1 MRIDR
6 ELALVEETLITA
18 LQSDVGLLSR
28 TGTRILRAG
37 GKRLRPRV
45 VLYAYAAAGGQE
57 MSTAVPVAA
66 AVELLHTASL
76 VHDDINDQSDMRRG
90 QPSVNAELGTSLALL
105 MGDYIFVRFLNLMA
119 DFDRRLIRILARS
132 CNEIVEGETLQMLRL
147 GDLTMDEE
155 SYLTIIRQKT
165 ASLFAACAEVG
176 SLLAGAPQ
184 TQIEA
189 LRNYGLNLGI
199 AFQVRDDTL
208 DLIGDSEV
216 LGKPAASDLAQG
228 KMSLATIYAAR
239 MSDKARAALASADI
253 NRARDLLHETGA
265 LDYAMQKAREYAEE
279 AKRAL
284 RALPDSA
291 AKLWLGE
298 LADLAVVRQH

>member
-6 ELALVEETLITA
+6 ELALVEEMLIA
-18 LQSDVGLLSR
+18 AVQSDVGLLSR

-57 MSTAVPVAA
+57 MSSAVPVAA

-76 VHDDINDQSDMRRG
+76 VHDDINDQSDTRRG

-119 DFDRRLIRILARS
+119 DFDRRLIGLLARS

-155 SYLTIIRQKT
+155 SYLKIITQKT
-165 ASLFAACAEVG
+165 ACLFAACAEAG
-176 SLLAGAPQ
+176 GLLAGAPQ
-184 TQIEA
+184 TQTET
-189 LRNYGLNLGI
+189 LRRYGLNLGI

-208 DLIGDSEV
+208 DLIGDSDV
-216 LGKPAASDLAQG
+216 LGKPVASDLAQG
-228 KMSLATIYAAR
+228 KMSLATIYAVRVSDEAR
-239 MSDKARAALASADI
+239 VALASDI
-253 NRARDLLHETGA
+253 KRARDVLHETGA

-284 RALPDSA
+284 LSLPDSEA
-291 AKLWLGE
+291 RLCLGK
-298 LADLAVVRQH
+298 LADLAVVRQR

>member
-6 ELALVEETLITA
+6 ELALVEEMLIA
-18 LQSDVGLLSR
+18 AVQSDVGLLSR

-37 GKRLRPRV
+37 GKRLRPKV

-57 MSTAVPVAA
+57 MSSAVPVAA

-76 VHDDINDQSDMRRG
+76 VHDDINDQSDTRRG

-147 GDLTMDEE
+147 GDLTMDEK
-155 SYLTIIRQKT
+155 SYLTIITQKT
-165 ASLFAACAEVG
+165 ASLFVACAEAG
-176 SLLAGAPQ
+176 GLLAGAPQ

-189 LRNYGLNLGI
+189 LRRYGVNLGI

-208 DLIGDSEV
+208 DLMGDSEV
-216 LGKPAASDLAQG
+216 LGKPVASDLAQG
-228 KMSLATIYAAR
+228 KMSLATIYAIR
-239 MSDKARAALASADI
+239 VSDKARSALASDI
-253 NRARDLLHETGA
+253 KYARDVLHETGA

-284 RALPDSA
+284 LALPDSEA
-291 AKLWLGE
+291 RLCLGE
-298 LADLAVVRQH
+298 LADLAVVRNR

>member
-6 ELALVEETLITA
+6 ELNLVEEA
-18 LQSDVGLLSR
+18 LLVAAQSDVGLLSR

-57 MSTAVPVAA
+57 MSSAVPVAV

-76 VHDDINDQSDMRRG
+76 VHDDINDHSDMRRG

-105 MGDYIFVRFLNLMA
+105 MGDYIFVKFLNLMA
-119 DFDRRLIRILARS
+119 DFDHRLMRVLARS
-132 CNEIVEGETLQMLRL
+132 CIEIVEGETLQMLRL
-147 GDLTMDEE
+147 GDLTMDEK
-155 SYLTIIRQKT
+155 SYLTIIAQKT
-165 ASLFAACAEVG
+165 GALFAACAESG
-176 SLLAGAPQ
+176 GLLAGAPQ
-184 TQIEA
+184 TQVEA
-189 LRNYGLNLGI
+189 LRHYGLNLGI

-208 DLIGDSEV
+208 DLIGNSEV
-216 LGKPAASDLAQG
+216 LGKPVASDLAQG

-239 MSDKARAALASADI
+239 ISDEARAALASADI
-253 NRARDLLHETGA
+253 KHARDLLYETGA
-265 LDYAMQKAREYAEE
+265 FDYAMQKAREYAEE

-284 RALPDSA
+284 LALPDSEA
-291 AKLWLGE
+291 RFCLGE
-298 LADLAVVRQH
+298 LADLAVVRYR